1 MKKLT
6 LILIILAL
14 ATISAWLAPV
24 LSKNPGFVQLEFMGY
39 QIEMSLVAALL
50 LGLAVFVAIW
60 ILWSLI
66 KLPGKASKNI
76 KHNSSRKKFA
86 SGLLAL
92 SEGKWPQAEKLLVK
106 SAAQSPT
113 PELSFMAAA
122 RAAMAQN
129 NLEQAEQYL
138 NEAEQCI
145 ENPLTVDLTRC
156 ELWIKADMAD
166 RAIPLLQ
173 TILKTYPN
181 NPRAIHLLTQAAQ
194 QDNNW
199 AQLQQILPK
208 AAKLKL
214 INPQQQ
220 SLLANRSWEEA
231 MNSAQTAEQLE
242 NTWAEINK
250 IQKPDLLTHFS
261 ENALRVGAF
270 QVLTETI
277 EKQQKQQFSEQLV
290 DYWSR
295 LPHNLNHRIKMAE
308 KWLNNHP
315 DSAPLLTCLGQLY
328 MEKKQ
333 WPEAE
338 SHLNKAL
345 NIAPSAAINQLL
357 GNIYYQQQQPDK
369 ALQHYQQ
376 ANEPTQAIV
385 VIENK
390 DKSE

>member
-1 MKKLT
+1 MKKLII
-6 LILIILAL
+6 ILIVLILAL
-14 ATISAWLAPV
+14 AAAWLAPV
-24 LSKNPGFVQLEFMGY
+24 LSKNPGLVQLEFMGY
-39 QIEMSLVAALL
+39 QVEMSLVVALL

-60 ILWSLI
+60 FLWSLF
-66 KLPGKASKNI
+66 KLPGKATKNL
-76 KHNSSRKKFA
+76 KHNRSRKKFA

-113 PELSFMAAA
+113 PELSYMAAA
-122 RAAMAQN
+122 RAAMAQQ
-129 NLEQAEQYL
+129 NLEQAEHYL
-138 NEAEQCI
+138 NEAEKCI

-194 QDNNW
+194 QNNDW
-199 AQLQQILPK
+199 SQLRKILPK

-220 SLLANRSWEEA
+220 SLLASRSWEEA

-250 IQKPDLLTHFS
+250 LQKPDLITQFS

-270 QVLTETI
+270 QILTETI

-295 LPHNLNHRIKMAE
+295 LPHNLNHRIKVAD
-308 KWLNNHP
+308 KWLYNHP
-315 DSAPLLTCLGQLY
+315 ASAPLLTCLGPLHL
-328 MEKKQ
+328 EKKQ
-333 WPEAE
+333 
-338 SHLNKAL
+338 
-345 NIAPSAAINQLL
+345 
-357 GNIYYQQQQPDK
+357 
-369 ALQHYQQ
+369 
-376 ANEPTQAIV
+376 
-385 VIENK
+385 
-390 DKSE
+390 

>member
-1 MKKLT
+1 
-6 LILIILAL
+6 
-14 ATISAWLAPV
+14 
-24 LSKNPGFVQLEFMGY
+24 
-39 QIEMSLVAALL
+39 
-50 LGLAVFVAIW
+50 
-60 ILWSLI
+60 
-66 KLPGKASKNI
+66 
-76 KHNSSRKKFA
+76 
-86 SGLLAL
+86 
-92 SEGKWPQAEKLLVK
+92 
-106 SAAQSPT
+106 
-113 PELSFMAAA
+113 MAAA

-129 NLEQAEQYL
+129 NLEQAERYL
-138 NEAEQCI
+138 DDAEKCI

-156 ELWIKADMAD
+156 ELWIKADRAD

-220 SLLANRSWEEA
+220 SLLASRSWEEA
-231 MNSAQTAEQLE
+231 MNAAQTAEQLE

-250 IQKPDLLTHFS
+250 IQRPDLLTTFS

-277 EKQQKQQFSEQLV
+277 EKQQKHQFSEQWV

-295 LPHNLNHRIKMAE
+295 LPHNLNHRIKIAD

-315 DSAPLLTCLGQLY
+315 DSVPVLTCLGQLH

-333 WPEAE
+333 WQEAE
-338 SHLNKAL
+338 THLNKAL
-345 NIAPSAAINQLL
+345 SIAPSAKIHQLL
-357 GNIYYQQQQPDK
+357 GNIYFQQEQSEK

-376 ANEPTQAIV
+376 ANEPTQAM
-385 VIENK
+385 VIIDNK
-390 DKSE
+390 DNTT